1 MHMTDLFKPII
12 HENEYSFYSETRP
25 LYTKLPVYTITLLQ
39 NLESY
44 LDTSLYFYGSIQR
57 NDYIQNNSDIDI
69 DIFAVNKESMAL
81 NAYAFLSMSGTVSD
95 SKCIYMLEK
104 DSIVVEGIKLNY
116 KHFTKPI
123 QIELSVYSIQDKDN
137 MNHYH
142 ASKINIPMYIST
154 PLYVLKY
161 IYYNWHIIPKWMF
174 KACKNLL
181 INNSAGKNNA
191 QYVTL

>member
-1 MHMTDLFKPII
+1 MLMTDLFKPII
-12 HENEYSFYSETRP
+12 HENEYVFHKETRP

-69 DIFAVNKESMAL
+69 DVFAVNKESMAL
-81 NAYAFLSMSGTVSD
+81 NAYAFLSMSGIVSE
-95 SKCIYMLEK
+95 SKCIYMLQK
-104 DSIVVEGIKLNY
+104 DSSVVEGIKLNY

-123 QIELSVYSIQDKDN
+123 QLELSVYSIQDKES
-137 MNHYH
+137 MVHYH

-161 IYYNWHIIPKWMF
+161 AYYKWHIIPKWMF
-174 KACKNLL
+174 KACKELL